1 MKLKS
6 TKQWLTGLNRLKI
19 YPLSI
24 KCRRGFPWQSSG
36 YDLALPLQVG
46 ELRSF
51 MPCGGTNKSN
61 DSENSQKAGC
71 SGLVCKGQEV
81 IRDLLSAA
89 HALPCLVCCR
99 VSPHP
104 CGPRGL
110 LEFQHRIFRS
120 VKWMQGWQPQQQYL
134 ELSFV
139 MTTHT
144 LASHG
149 FFLFFFSHASQ
160 THLSI
165 WSVLTLFLNPEEGGL
180 KSWNKCPCWGRYTD
194 TKVRISFRRYFLVF
208 ELQKGKKAAASTANV
223 PFESFTSSIVGSRL
237 FIYYLLLFLP
247 NMITYS
253 CYTWLLEKHSTQPC
267 LSHMKKMRP
276 LQLKWYSQD
285 HKINVDTNL

>member
-165 WSVLTLFLNPEEGGL
+165 W
-180 KSWNKCPCWGRYTD
+180 
-194 TKVRISFRRYFLVF
+194 
-208 ELQKGKKAAASTANV
+208 
-223 PFESFTSSIVGSRL
+223 
-237 FIYYLLLFLP
+237 
-247 NMITYS
+247 
-253 CYTWLLEKHSTQPC
+253 
-267 LSHMKKMRP
+267 
-276 LQLKWYSQD
+276 QD
-285 HKINVDTNL
+285 HTSRMWQSWPLNLYHPDPRIHAFPTWGTLLPILHISEIRLYSSPKMLVGWFRYQEIIFHFSYFFENHLRLSALKFNLSRHCLDWAR